1 MLDLKNV
8 SKTFFPNTPNERKA
22 LVDINLHLAPGDFVT
37 IIGGNGAGK
46 STLFN
51 SIAGS
56 FLIDRG
62 NILLDGKNITF
73 LRDYQRARTI
83 GRLFQDP
90 LKGTAPT

>member
-90 LKGTAPT
+90 LKGTG

>member
-62 NILLDGKNITF
+62 NILLDGKNITL
-73 LRDYQRARTI
+73 LRD
-83 GRLFQDP
+83 
-90 LKGTAPT
+90 

>member
-46 STLFN
+46 
-51 SIAGS
+51 
-56 FLIDRG
+56 DR
-62 NILLDGKNITF
+62 KSVV
-73 LRDYQRARTI
+73 
-83 GRLFQDP
+83 
-90 LKGTAPT
+90 

>member
-73 LRDYQRARTI
+73 RAITSAPGRSAGCFRT
-83 GRLFQDP
+83 R
-90 LKGTAPT
+90 